1 LALAKK
7 YAILAK
13 AKKNQPNLSLQLKL
27 EAIKVLKIGQAE

>member
-7 YAILAK
+7 YDIAAK
-13 AKKNQPNLSLQLKL
+13 ANKNHPNLSLQLKL